1 MMIGEEAK
9 KQYEDEGYFL
19 LPNLLPRP
27 RSSTCARRAITTSRN
42 SIPRF

>member
-19 LPNLLPRP
+19 LPNLASEAEISP
-27 RSSTCARRAITTSRN
+27 RSS
-42 SIPRF
+42 PR